1 MKIILAIFLIIIF
14 IPVFGQRPP
23 YDDEPI
29 TVEDFDQIVQR
40 LEKLE
45 NFQESSKNDFPVEL
59 LIAAIVV
66 AAAIIG
72 IVISDIR
79 TRKALK
85 LTENAHID
93 ARKSSEAN
101 FLLAIE
107 NKFADEKIKRLMNA
121 ITKKLPILKPAGEFH
136 EGDLWDYL
144 SNFEILHRFLT
155 NELLTDKT
163 VVEMYGGSIK
173 VAWENSEIQNY
184 ITKSRAKYEKD
195 VWGGFEELAKI
206 INKK

>member
-23 YDDEPI
+23 YDDEPV

-45 NFQESSKNDFPVEL
+45 NFQESSENDFPVEL
-59 LIAAIVV
+59 LIAAIAVS
-66 AAAIIG
+66 AAIIG
-72 IVISDIR
+72 ILISDVR
-79 TRKALK
+79 TRDALK
-85 LTENAHID
+85 LSKKAYTAT
-93 ARKSSEAN
+93 RRSSEAN
-101 FLLAIE
+101 FLLEIE

-163 VVEMYGGSIK
+163 IIEMYGGSIK

-184 ITKSRAKYEKD
+184 ITTSRVKYEKD
-195 VWGGFEELAKI
+195 VWGGFEELAKL